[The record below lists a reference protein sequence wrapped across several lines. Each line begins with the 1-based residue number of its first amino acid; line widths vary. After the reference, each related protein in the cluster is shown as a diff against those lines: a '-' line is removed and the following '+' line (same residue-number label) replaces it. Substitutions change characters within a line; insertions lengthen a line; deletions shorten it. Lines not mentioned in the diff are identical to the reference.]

1 MAAALGPPSIA
12 LLRSTSSL
20 SSLSDSA
27 ALHNDLDHSVQPR
40 FPHTRAQLAAI
51 ARLYKPD
58 AFAADAE
65 ADPSNIISSSLVSR
79 VAALLDGEREDDIKH
94 LLKDMFGPMSDDEV
108 CCRPSHSSAL
118 THPPPAS
125 ARAARPRPHAQA

>member
-1 MAAALGPPSIA
+1 MATALGPPSIS
-12 LLRSTSSL
+12 LLRPTSSL
-20 SSLSDSA
+20 SNLSDSV
-27 ALHNDLDHSVQPR
+27 ALHSDHDHAGQPR

-58 AFAADAE
+58 AFSPDAD
-65 ADPSNIISSSLVSR
+65 DGNISSSLVTR
-79 VAALLDGEREDDIKH
+79 VVGLLDGEREDDIKH

-108 CCRPSHSSAL
+108 CCCPSHSSAL